1 MKNMKWFFCGAGILL
16 LTALVLAG
24 CGKTRGEETADAEDG
39 GVVNSQ
45 SGDDAP
51 KEIGST
57 EISRFRCESSQIA
70 VADPGEL
77 GNYVYTFEAERKD
90 GTVFCT
96 WERYG
101 RGPEGGEKHSFETD
115 GAFLDALQKIVAGYD
130 LAQYNGF
137 YHSVSGL
144 PGMYGDF
151 LSIEYASG
159 ETIYAKDNQDSFL
172 PPEAVYDFLV
182 LFGETGGVT
191 IESGDI
197 PD

>member
-1 MKNMKWFFCGAGILL
+1 VKNMKWFLCGAGILL
-16 LTALVLAG
+16 LAALVLAG
-24 CGKTRGEETADAEDG
+24 CGRLRGEETVDEVDG
-39 GVVNSQ
+39 GVVKNQ

-51 KEIGST
+51 KVIEST
-57 EISRFRCESSQIA
+57 EIIRFRCESSLIA
-70 VADPGEL
+70 AGDPGEL
-77 GNYVYTFEAERKD
+77 GNYVYTFEAEQKD

-101 RGPEGGEKHSFETD
+101 RIPEGGEKHSFETD
-115 GAFLDALQKIVAGYD
+115 TAFLDALQKIAAGYD

-144 PGMYGDF
+144 PELYGDI